1 MDIDSSVRQY
11 YEAQEL
17 NRARLDSML
26 ALAGSSSSGIHFSG
40 RDDRREKRNA
50 RITMVLATCLA
61 ASLLVALTLF
71 IVLQSNASMNLNER
85 AAHEIAM
92 NHLKDL
98 EAEYTSDDLETISGQ
113 MAKLGFVLRQP
124 EQVDLAGL
132 TLIGARYCSIQG
144 EIAALLKYRNRD
156 GESVTLYQT
165 RASPRLKNLAFDDTL
180 PDDTRIKIWR
190 EGNQVYG
197 LAE

>member
-17 NRARLDSML
+17 NRARLDTML
-26 ALAGSSSSGIHFSG
+26 ALAGTSSSGIHFSG

-113 MAKLGFVLRQP
+113 MAKLGFTLRQP
-124 EQVDLAGL
+124 GQVDLAGL